1 MSEQLTEQEKALE
14 KIVMTRLARL
24 SATIYGIVFG
34 LVLGIVIFFAT
45 LWLVIRGGPVVG
57 PNLSL
62 LGQFFIGYTVTY
74 MGSLIGFVYGF
85 VAGFIIGFSIATI
98 YNWIIGRLTARH
110 PEGA

>member
-1 MSEQLTEQEKALE
+1 MSEPLTDQEKALE

-34 LVLGIVIFFAT
+34 LVLGVVIFLAT

-62 LGQFFIGYTVTY
+62 LGQFYLGYTVTY
-74 MGSLIGFVYGF
+74 WGSLVGFVYGF
-85 VAGFIIGFSIATI
+85 ITGFTIGFSIATI
-98 YNWIIGRLTARH
+98 YNWIIGLLVARH
-110 PEGA
+110 GEGV

>member
-1 MSEQLTEQEKALE
+1 MSEQLTDQEKALE

-62 LGQFFIGYTVTY
+62 LGQFFLGYTVTY
-74 MGSLIGFVYGF
+74 VGSLVGFVYGF
-85 VAGFIIGFSIATI
+85 ITGFIIGFSIATI
-98 YNWIIGRLTARH
+98 YNWIINQVAARH
-110 PEGA
+110 GERA